1 MTQNTAD
8 GSMFRS
14 FESGHGR
21 EIWLNCTIDGS
32 DIDAGISE
40 AMEKLKDN
48 NCLPVSV
55 RLFGAAEAVQ
65 TARKTIAGALG
76 GSFVTPIL
84 INQPG
89 AGVGVQVH
97 AVSQECLTPIF
108 YNGHAGPGGYEF
120 RDKWASCYMLSV
132 LPEDTNCSA
141 EQQAGQIFEKFDNV
155 MRKADGDFNNTV
167 RTWLFARDILSWYGG
182 LNRTRDKFFN
192 EHGVFDRL
200 VPASTGIGVDNHCGA
215 AIAAQAFA
223 VAGGNRLTITR
234 AESPL
239 QCSAMD
245 YKSSFSRAVK
255 VANPEYE
262 RLFISGTASIDE
274 HGNTVRLGDT
284 PGQVELTMRVV
295 EAILD
300 KAGMDFGDIVSSI
313 VYFKDAKEFGLFDEY
328 CLQHSLELPHVKVHA
343 DVCRDDLLFEIELD
357 AVKSRA

>member
-1 MTQNTAD
+1 MAENTAH
-8 GSMFRS
+8 GLTVRS
-14 FESGHGR
+14 FAADTSR
-21 EIWLNCTIDGS
+21 EIWLNSSTENSGIE
-32 DIDAGISE
+32 AAISE
-40 AMEKLKDN
+40 AAGVLKDN

-55 RLFGAAEAVQ
+55 RLFGESEAVE
-65 TARKTIAGALG
+65 TVRKTIAGALG

-89 AGVGVQVH
+89 TGVGVQVH
-97 AVSQECLTPIF
+97 GVSQECLTPIF
-108 YNGHAGPGGYEF
+108 YNGDSGPGGYEF
-120 RDKWASCYMLSV
+120 RDKWGSYYMLNV
-132 LPEDTNCSA
+132 LPDDTNCSA
-141 EQQAGQIFEKFDNV
+141 EQQAGQVFEKLDKV
-155 MRKADGDFNNTV
+155 MRKAGGDFNNTA

-182 LNRTRDKFFN
+182 LNKTRDKFFN

-223 VAGGNRLTITR
+223 VAGGDKLTVAR

-295 EAILD
+295 EAILE
-300 KAGMDFGDIVSSI
+300 KAGMGFGDVVSSI
-313 VYFKDAKEFGLFDEY
+313 VYFKDAGEFGLFDEY
-328 CLQHSLELPHVKVHA
+328 CLQHGLELPHVKVHA
-343 DVCRDDLLFEIELD
+343 DVCRDDLLFEIEID